1 MLPSKNDLECVPLLF
16 SSSNVW
22 FNSPVKLLG
31 PRLFFVGRVLTMD
44 SISLLVTGL
53 FRFSISLWL
62 SLGRFCVYRCP
73 FHLLSNLLI
82 CSCSQYSAMELFI
95 SVKLITV
102 SLYFLF
108 WMLMLNILPFF
119 SVQLAKG
126 LSILLFFSKNQLWFC
141 TFLLLF
147 LCSVFL
153 CFNLY
158 YFLPSASIGFSLFF
172 L

>member
-1 MLPSKNDLECVPLLF
+1 MVEFSNDSICQELLF
-16 SSSNVW
+16 
-22 FNSPVKLLG
+22 FERLL
-31 PRLFFVGRVLTMD
+31 VTN
-44 SISLLVTGL
+44 SISLLVMGL
-53 FRFSISLWL
+53 FRFFISLWL

-82 CSCSQYSAMELFI
+82 YSSQYSAMELFI

-147 LCSVFL
+147 LCSGFL